1 MIKWSK
7 QEDITTVNL
16 QAPNIGV
23 PQYRRQVLIAMN
35 REIDRNTTVV
45 EDFNIQ
51 CSAMDRWCIY
61 FCSHHICIIKE
72 RLTYSRDLYEFIE
85 LNMKLIN
92 IYIYIY
98 TLI

>member
-7 QEDITTVNL
+7 QEDITIVNL

-51 CSAMDRWCIY
+51 R
-61 FCSHHICIIKE
+61 
-72 RLTYSRDLYEFIE
+72 
-85 LNMKLIN
+85 
-92 IYIYIY
+92 
-98 TLI
+98 